1 VRAGFSLITFFV
13 SSTMSTSI
21 DYTPRQ
27 RRGILS
33 LVTDPIADL
42 GGVVLRSLETLG
54 DITLFFW
61 QTIKWMF
68 TRLPNRDT
76 LYNNMYQ
83 IGVLSLPVV
92 ALTGTFIGMVLA
104 VQSYNQFRA
113 FGLETQL
120 GGVINRTMFRELG
133 PVLAATMLAGRV
145 GSAMAAEL
153 GTMRVTEQIDALASM
168 GANPIHYLVVPRFLS
183 CLLLIPS
190 LTIMAV
196 FMGVV
201 GGAAYCIFLLNIDMH
216 HYMRNAKSFVENWD
230 LFYGVVKSV
239 FFGATIGILSCYR
252 GFNCKA
258 GAEGVGQAATTA
270 FVQSFVMI
278 IGLDL
283 FLSIALDNIY
293 SWIWPQ
299 SIMLP
304 TS

>member
-1 VRAGFSLITFFV
+1 
-13 SSTMSTSI
+13 MSTGI

-33 LVTDPIADL
+33 LLTDPLADL

-54 DITLFFW
+54 DITLFLW
-61 QTIKWMF
+61 QTIKWML

-283 FLSIALDNIY
+283 FLSIALDSVY

-304 TS
+304 KT